1 MTPAPQYHLFRFRV
15 FIDVYG
21 EMRETSIFRFRN
33 RFESIVREGMED
45 MNASIPGQFYE
56 WNVQGKCWMVGSPK
70 LPQDNTPQV
79 PTFPPAL
86 DWLP

>member
-1 MTPAPQYHLFRFRV
+1 MTPSPQDQLFRYIV
-15 FIDVYG
+15 FIRVSG
-21 EMRETSIFRFRN
+21 EMRESSIFRFRN

-45 MNASIPGQFYE
+45 MNARIPGQFYE
-56 WNVQGKCWMVGSPK
+56 WKVQGKCWMVGSPK